1 MLGII
6 QERHKA
12 EEKELLNVSDKTITI
27 DSLFSLFEQRKRLQP
42 GEIDQLNTRSVL
54 MQQYNLDEKTLD
66 ILLKT
71 YNTIAVMPPSADDKA
86 ERRRGIWVND
96 KTDWESNVKAVE
108 RRNEEIKKAKEEA
121 RKDNNRTKGTEEEKE
136 RALKDLFEENY

>member
-6 QERHKA
+6 QERNRA
-12 EEKELLNVSDKTITI
+12 NELFDITDKSVTI

-42 GEIDQLNTRSVL
+42 GELNKPDIRSA
-54 MQQYNLDEKTLD
+54 MMEQYNLDEKTLD
-66 ILLKT
+66 TLLKT
-71 YNTIAVMPPSADDKA
+71 YNTMAVMPPSADDKE

-96 KTDWESNVKAVE
+96 KVDWEKNVKAVE
-108 RRNEEIKKAKEEA
+108 ERNAQIKKQKEEA
-121 RKDNNRTKGTEEEKE
+121 RKDNNRTTGTEEEKD

>member
-6 QERHKA
+6 QSRHKA
-12 EEKELLNVSDKTITI
+12 EEKELFELADKNVTI

-42 GEIDQLNTRSVL
+42 GELNQPAIRSA
-54 MQQYNLDEKTLD
+54 MAQQYNMDEATLD

-71 YNTIAVMPPSADDKA
+71 YNTMAVMPPSADDKE

-96 KTDWESNVKAVE
+96 KLDWEKKVNAVE
-108 RRNEEIKKAKEEA
+108 TRNEEIKKQREEA
-121 RKDNNRTKGTEEEKE
+121 RKDNNTTKGAENEKD
-136 RALKDLFEENY
+136 RALKELFEENY